1 MEFDMKKM
9 TNVTNRSAGRLV
21 YRIPDRNIRRVFNAG
36 ETKQL
41 PYEEL
46 VWLSNQPGG
55 RNMMTNLLQ
64 ISDASV
70 TKELDIHT
78 EVEYFMTEEEI
89 VNMLQKGSLD
99 ELLDALDFAP
109 TGVIDIIKSKSVS
122 LPLYD
127 MQKREAI
134 RKATGFDV
142 TAAINNSAPDEEE
155 AEEAP
160 VASGRRVQ
168 KSVEAEAPARRVA
181 PASRY
186 DVVEE

>member
-9 TNVTNRSAGRLV
+9 TNVTNRSAGRVV
-21 YRIPDRNIRRVFNAG
+21 YRIPDRNIRRVFNVG

-64 ISDASV
+64 ISDAAV

-78 EVEYFMTEEEI
+78 ELEYFMSTEQI
-89 VNMLQKGSLD
+89 INMLQNGSVD

-109 TGVIDIIKSKSVS
+109 SGVIEIIKTQAVQ

-127 MQKREAI
+127 MRKREAI
-134 RKATGFDV
+134 KKATGFDV
-142 TAAINNSAPDEEE
+142 TAAIENSAPDDEDAVEETP
-155 AEEAP
+155 AAT
-160 VASGRRVQ
+160 GRRVQ
-168 KSVEAEAPARRVA
+168 KPAEPETPTRRYKVI
-181 PASRY
+181 
-186 DVVEE
+186 EE

>member
-9 TNVTNRSAGRLV
+9 INVTNRSAGRLV
-21 YRIPDRNIRRVFNAG
+21 YRIPDRNIRREFNVG

-64 ISDASV
+64 ISDATV
-70 TKELDIHT
+70 TKKLDIHT
-78 EVEYFMTEEEI
+78 ELEYFMSEAQI
-89 VNMLQKGSLD
+89 INMLQNGSVD

-109 TGVIDIIKSKSVS
+109 TGVIEIIKTQAVQ

-127 MQKREAI
+127 MRKREAI
-134 RKATGFDV
+134 KKAIGFDV
-142 TAAINNSAPDEEE
+142 TAAIENSAPDTEDV
-155 AEEAP
+155 AEEAS
-160 VASGRRVQ
+160 VTTGRRVQ
-168 KSVEAEAPARRVA
+168 KTTEPAAPTRRYKVI
-181 PASRY
+181 
-186 DVVEE
+186 EE